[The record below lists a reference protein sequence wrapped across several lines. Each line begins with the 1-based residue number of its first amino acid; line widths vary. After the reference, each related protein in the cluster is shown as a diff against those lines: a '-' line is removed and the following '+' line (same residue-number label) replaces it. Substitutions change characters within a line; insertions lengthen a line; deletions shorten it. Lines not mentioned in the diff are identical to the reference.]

1 MHYLEANN
9 NESTNETWFSIHKP
23 NGGIIGTSEE
33 LITAQA
39 AVNYLNGGNPPKPF
53 VCIRGKRI
61 NLERVVGYEQDG
73 NEIAFFLHG
82 AHDMHGSN
90 PEIILYFDN
99 RIQAGDSMKWLDSI
113 LNVVE
118 YKPETLQNR
127 E

>member
-1 MHYLEANN
+1 MDYN
-9 NESTNETWFSIHKP
+9 K
-23 NGGIIGTSEE
+23 
-33 LITAQA
+33 LIDQCHSA
-39 AVNYLNGGNPPKPF
+39 AKKNGGNRPKPV

-61 NLERVVGYEQDG
+61 NLGKVVGYEQDG

-82 AHDMHGSN
+82 AADKYGSN
-90 PEIILYFDN
+90 PEIILYFES
-99 RIQAGDSMKWLDSI
+99 RTQAHNCIKWLDSI